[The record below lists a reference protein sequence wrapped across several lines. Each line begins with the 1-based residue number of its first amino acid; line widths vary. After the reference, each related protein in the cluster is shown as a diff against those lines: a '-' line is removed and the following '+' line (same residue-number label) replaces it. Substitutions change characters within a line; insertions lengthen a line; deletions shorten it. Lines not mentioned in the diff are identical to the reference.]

1 MSFRASAERS
11 LRKFKEVKAV
21 LRRKGDA
28 SNQATTRSN
37 TPTNTT
43 PQVLSGSSNVT
54 SLMRKGLKELIRV
67 VGPVTDLVGPI
78 KGLVEVLEAS
88 INMYEMTGQYEKE
101 YSELC
106 IQLEATI
113 DNLNRYFGDGGLMTM
128 TTSMETICT
137 SIKLELDN
145 IQSRMVRKPGVR
157 YLAARGDVDAIL
169 GCYRRIDLDLRR
181 LSLNANWETLKN
193 IKIQAASAR
202 VDRLSPSLS
211 ARYNSAEAEDELKRQ
226 ECTPGT
232 RVRVLKEILD
242 WSHSGGHGTIYWLN
256 GMAGTGKTTI
266 AYSLCKQLNA
276 EHKLAASFFCSRLRE
291 ECRMVKRIIPS
302 IAYQLARFSLPF
314 LSVLSAVLEKDLDLH
329 SSSLHIQ
336 FEELIAKPLQKTKDT
351 LPEGLVVVIDALDEC
366 ENKESTGKILDLLLN
381 KAANLPIKFLISSR
395 PESEIR
401 DRMTEE
407 QVESRLVLHELGRDE
422 VRLDIEKYL
431 REGLA
436 KMNPSEDDITEL
448 AKRSG
453 VLFIYAATAVRYIGY
468 DNFRSDPRGRLR
480 VITHGPQSQGDG
492 ETKDID
498 ELYKRIIETA
508 FNDEGRRKVE
518 RDNTERVLHTVLCA
532 REPLTVAGLSGL
544 LEINSVDEVQTALR
558 PLWSVLHVAG
568 ASGLAAVT
576 TLHASFPDFMFSS
589 ARSKSYHCDPEAH
602 NQKLAELC
610 FECIERLR
618 PQFNIC
624 ELESSYLPDE
634 KAPNLKERVE
644 SAIPPELL
652 YACQYWAD
660 HVEAGKGVSTVV
672 KQLQEFLS
680 TKLLL
685 WMEVLSLKKQMRFG
699 IECMRLTVKWVNQ
712 FEGHPELTELAR
724 DASRFVEAFASNPVS
739 QSTPHIYVSMLA
751 FWPRSAPIVK
761 HYARFTRGPVTAEGT
776 GLDRRQLAHLST
788 WAFEEGIGAMSV
800 SADGSY
806 IGLGIGNDVLV
817 VDSWSGRKVLGPL
830 KVNEKMVES
839 IAFSPDGTHLFSCS
853 HTFWPKHA
861 TILGWDTHTGD
872 TVLGPL
878 RVDGHTNRINCLTFS
893 PDGTRIAT
901 GSNGETIRLWD
912 TENGTMLHCLAVQ
925 GGSYAVVFSP
935 DGTRVASTSDKTLYV
950 WDSQTGDI
958 ILGPLTHTEDID
970 TIAFSPDNSRIIGST
985 HSDDAYNIHMWDA
998 QTGDTIFGPIQAHRN
1013 YIRCIRYSP
1022 DSRYIVSGSA
1032 DRTISVWDAHN
1043 GNLVL
1048 GPLEAHTG
1056 TVSSVTFSPDSSR
1069 IISACHRGLV
1079 CTWDAQQRSL
1089 TRGSINAGSDH
1100 IRCVKFS
1107 SDGTRFVSGSEQGT
1121 ISIWDAQTGETKV
1134 GPIKAHTDPII
1145 AVDFLKDRVVSG
1157 SRDGTICIC
1166 DALSGEVVLGPLKVA
1181 SNMIGAVAYSANG
1194 KLIAT
1199 GSYDRVDVWDAQNG
1213 SQVLGPL
1220 TELDGWVRSIQFS
1233 PDGTRIVGGSQGP
1246 GGCIVVWDVAD
1257 GKNVFG
1263 SLDGHNDRVN
1273 SVSYSPDGALI
1284 ASSSYDQTIMVW
1296 NAYTG
1301 KKAIGPL
1308 TGHSYLVLSVDF
1320 SPDSTRLIS
1329 GSSDNTIRIWDVQT
1343 GEMMF
1348 ELLHGHGGWI
1358 RSVEYSPDGTRI
1370 LSWFDDMTVRI
1381 YDARS
1386 PEERAPSRSASEVG
1400 DWTMNKDGWVVDDQ
1414 SRLLVW
1420 VPGDLRTA
1428 LTWPSTLQVRVDP
1441 YGYGYV
1447 RLKFDITRMGDSWVH
1462 SYMSEM

>member
-1 MSFRASAERS
+1 MPFIARLKQS
-11 LRKFKEVKAV
+11 VKRVRGGAGV
-21 LRRKGDA
+21 LLGRKGDA

-43 PQVLSGSSNVT
+43 PQVLSGSSNAT

-88 INMYEMTGQYEKE
+88 INTYEMTGDSEKE
-101 YSELC
+101 YSELR

-128 TTSMETICT
+128 TTSMETICR

-145 IQSRMVRKPGVR
+145 IQSRMGRNLGAR
-157 YLAARGDVDAIL
+157 YLEAAGEVDAIL
-169 GCYRRIDLDLRR
+169 GCYRRIDLDLQR
-181 LSLNANWETLKN
+181 LSLNANWETLKD

-226 ECTPGT
+226 ACTPGT

-242 WSHSGGHGTIYWLN
+242 WAHSGGHGTIYWLN

-336 FEELIAKPLQKTKDT
+336 FEELIAKPLHKTKDT

-381 KAANLPIKFLISSR
+381 KAANLPIRFLISSR

-407 QVESRLVLHELGRDE
+407 QVESRLVLHELGTDE

-431 REGLA
+431 WEGLA
-436 KMNPSEDDITEL
+436 KMNPSEDDITQL
-448 AKRSG
+448 AKKAG

-480 VITHGPQSQGDG
+480 AILDGPQSQGDG

-498 ELYKRIIETA
+498 ELYKKIIETA
-508 FNDEGRRKVE
+508 FNDQGRRKVE
-518 RDNTERVLHTVLCA
+518 RENMKRVLYTVLCT

-544 LEINSVDEVQTALR
+544 LKINNVDEVQTALR

-568 ASGLAAVT
+568 TSGLAVVT

-589 ARSKSYHCDPEAH
+589 ARSKSYHCDPEAQ

-610 FECIERLR
+610 FECIARVR

-624 ELESSYLPDE
+624 KLESSYLPDD
-634 KAPNLKERVE
+634 KAPNLQERVE

-660 HVEAGKGVSTVV
+660 HVEAGKGVSTVI

-680 TKLLL
+680 TNLLL
-685 WMEVLSLKKQMRFG
+685 WMEVLNLRKQMRFG
-699 IECMRLTVKWVNQ
+699 IECMRLTVKWINQ
-712 FEGHPELTELAR
+712 SEGDPELTELAR
-724 DASRFVEAFASNPVS
+724 DASRFVEGHLRNERVGRWV
-739 QSTPHIYVSMLA
+739 IY
-751 FWPRSAPIVK
+751 W
-761 HYARFTRGPVTAEGT
+761 
-776 GLDRRQLAHLST
+776 
-788 WAFEEGIGAMSV
+788 
-800 SADGSY
+800 
-806 IGLGIGNDVLV
+806 
-817 VDSWSGRKVLGPL
+817 VLGPL
-830 KVNEKMVES
+830 KGNEEIVGS
-839 IAFSPDGTHLFSCS
+839 IAFSPDGTRLFSGCFTLPS
-853 HTFWPKHA
+853 KNA
-861 TILGWDTHTGD
+861 TILGWDTRTGD
-872 TVLGPL
+872 TILGPL
-878 RVDGHTNRINCLTFS
+878 RLDGHAGGINRVTLS
-893 PDGTRIAT
+893 PDGTRIVT
-901 GSNGETIRLWD
+901 DSEDKTVRLWD
-912 TENGTMLHCLAVQ
+912 AENGTMIRCLAVQ
-925 GGSYAVVFSP
+925 DGGYVVFSP
-935 DGTRVASTSDKTLYV
+935 DGTRVASASDKTLYV

-958 ILGPLTHTEDID
+958 VLGPFTHTDDIFGF
-970 TIAFSPDNSRIIGST
+970 ALSPDNSRIIGGT
-985 HSDDAYNIHMWDA
+985 HSGNAHNIHVWDA
-998 QTGDTIFGPIQAHRN
+998 QSGDTIFGPIQAHKYN
-1013 YIRCIRYSP
+1013 ICCIAYSP
-1022 DSRYIVSGSA
+1022 DGRYIVSGSL
-1032 DRTISVWDAHN
+1032 DQTISVWDAQN

-1056 TVSSVTFSPDSSR
+1056 TVTSVTFSPDSSR
-1069 IISACHRGLV
+1069 IISACRGGLV
-1079 CTWDAQQRSL
+1079 CTWDAQQPVSSSPVMVPTLSLARS
-1089 TRGSINAGSDH
+1089 R
-1100 IRCVKFS
+1100 
-1107 SDGTRFVSGSEQGT
+1107 GT
-1121 ISIWDAQTGETKV
+1121 ISIWDAQTGEIKV
-1134 GPIKAHTDPII
+1134 GPIKAHTDRII

-1157 SRDGTICIC
+1157 SRDGAICVC
-1166 DALSGEVVLGPLKVA
+1166 DALSGEVVLGPLKV
-1181 SNMIGAVAYSANG
+1181 SSKMIGAVAYSPNG
-1194 KLIAT
+1194 NLIAT

-1213 SQVLGPL
+1213 SHVLGPL
-1220 TELDGWVRSIQFS
+1220 TDHDSWVSSIQFS
-1233 PDGTRIVGGSQGP
+1233 PDGTRIVGGSMGP

-1257 GKNVFG
+1257 GRNMFG
-1263 SLDGHNDRVN
+1263 SLDGHNYRAS

-1284 ASSSYDQTIMVW
+1284 ASGSYDQTIMGMPAW
-1296 NAYTG
+1296 SIA
-1301 KKAIGPL
+1301 
-1308 TGHSYLVLSVDF
+1308 VDF
-1320 SPDSTRLIS
+1320 SPDSSRLVS
-1329 GSSDNTIRIWDVQT
+1329 GLGSDSTIRIWDVQT

-1348 ELLHGHGGWI
+1348 QLLHGHGGGAI
-1358 RSVEYSPDGTRI
+1358 TSVEYSPDGTRI
-1370 LSWFDDMTVRI
+1370 LSCSLDMTVRI
-1381 YDARS
+1381 HDARS
-1386 PEERAPSRSASEVG
+1386 PEERALSRSASELG
-1400 DWTMNKDGWVVDDQ
+1400 DWTINKDGWVVDDQ

-1420 VPGDLRTA
+1420 VPGDLRRA
-1428 LTWPSTLQVRVDP
+1428 LMWPSTLQVRVDP
-1441 YGYGYV
+1441 YAYGYV
-1447 RLKFDITRMGDSWVH
+1447 RLKFDITRMGESWVH